1 MVVVVALV
9 ETCVVDVLLRLEVL
23 VVEYNFFV
31 TLVLVLGVGL
41 FFITFITWF
50 LLRICMNRSLDIL
63 SFSSSAPEF

>member
-50 LLRICMNRSLDIL
+50 LLRMCMNRSLDIL